1 MVEVAARAPERKP
14 SAGTRLMNPA
24 ARRKVVAQP
33 LAPRLRSLEGK
44 TIGLLDNTK
53 HNADLLLEAV
63 GELLVARHGVK
74 ALVYRRKTSSSP
86 GAGPLI
92 PEFAQTCDAVVSAY
106 GDCGSCTSWC
116 IYDSVELEKLG
127 VPTATVN
134 SDEFVVLGQAEAVA
148 LGLPGLPIVTVP
160 HPMGDASAE
169 EVRRRAERM
178 MAQVLHVLTTEAG
191 ALEEEYLGKFAL
203 ESDRRRDRALACPI

>member
-1 MVEVAARAPERKP
+1 MVEVATRAADGKP
-14 SAGTRLMNPA
+14 PAGTRLMNPA

-33 LAPRLRSLEGK
+33 LAPRLASLAGK

-53 HNADLLLEAV
+53 HNADLLLQTV
-63 GELLVARHGVK
+63 GELLVAQHGVK
-74 ALVYRRKTSSSP
+74 AVIYRRKISSSP

-92 PEFAQTCDAVVSAY
+92 GELAGACDAVVNAY

-116 IYDSVELEKLG
+116 IHDSVELEAHG

-148 LGLPGLPIVTVP
+148 LDLPGLPIVTVP

-191 ALEEEYLGKFAL
+191 ALEEEYLGKFAID
-203 ESDRRRDRALACPI
+203 SDRLRDRALSCPI